1 MKTDKKWNLLFISDE
16 KSIFDLET
24 KKFREL
30 FESVDIVNDKES
42 ALTAFMAN
50 KYDIVLSDLSVE
62 PEKVTLLKQMKD
74 LDSNKALFALVSE
87 KDSDKLFS
95 IADLGINAFELIPEQ
110 FEQALEAI
118 AEFNP
123 YEKD

>member
-1 MKTDKKWNLLFISDE
+1 MKTDKKWSLLFISDE
-16 KSIFDLET
+16 RSMFDLET

-30 FESVDIVNDKES
+30 FESVDIVNDNES
-42 ALTAFMAN
+42 ALTAFKAN

-62 PEKVTLLKQMKD
+62 PEKVALLKQMKD
-74 LDSNKALFALVSE
+74 IDSNTALFALVSE

>member
-16 KSIFDLET
+16 RSLFDLET
-24 KKFREL
+24 EMFGEL
-30 FESVDIVNDKES
+30 FQNVDIVNDKES
-42 ALTAFMAN
+42 ALMAFKN
-50 KYDIVLSDLSVE
+50 SEYDIVLSDLSIE
-62 PEKVTLLKQMKD
+62 PEKVALLKQMKD
-74 LDSNKALFALVSE
+74 LDSTKALFALVSE

-95 IADLGINAFELIPEQ
+95 IADLGINAFELTPEQ

-123 YEKD
+123 YE

>member
-1 MKTDKKWNLLFISDE
+1 MKTDKKWSLLFISDE
-16 KSIFDLET
+16 KSMFDLET
-24 KKFREL
+24 KKFSEL

-42 ALTAFMAN
+42 ALTAFKAN
-50 KYDIVLSDLSVE
+50 EYDIVVSDLSVE
-62 PEKVTLLKQMKD
+62 PEKVALLKQMKD

-95 IADLGINAFELIPEQ
+95 IADLGINAFELTPEQ
-110 FEQALEAI
+110 FEQALEAL